1 MEMSPES
8 HSWSKYASLAEGTL
22 KGDDGEFSG
31 LIRVDSRKIEEGDLF
46 VALPGN
52 NVDGHDFILNA
63 VSRGAHCAL
72 VSPSWREKI
81 KTLPVGFRV
90 IEVDDPE
97 QGLIRIARHRLKGL
111 KNVIAVTGSVGKT
124 STREMIFL
132 ALGGTSSGVY
142 RARSSHNTRIGCAL
156 TAAEMPEDT
165 SVLILE
171 MGTNHPGEISEMVD
185 LYPVDTAVITE
196 IAPAHLEG
204 LGTLEGV
211 LEAKLEILESK
222 KLRKVIFN
230 GDNPILSSAVEKRS
244 LYENWQALSV
254 GSSGSYV
261 LRDIRLDWKERP
273 VLSMSIGRNLD
284 RSSYGI
290 KANVTGIHNAS
301 LLGMAWATAVESG
314 VSPEEASIR
323 LSSIKPYRGRGVLK
337 DRNGILVLDESYNA
351 NPKSMGA
358 MLDLVAQSPFPREKR
373 ILVLGEMGELGEGSL
388 SLHEEILK
396 KALPLGK
403 VFLFGVMWGYLK
415 PPVKVYED
423 IESLSSDLKNFL
435 SEGDFIAIKGSRS
448 NGLEH
453 LMEIFP

>member
-1 MEMSPES
+1 MSTKIR
-8 HSWSKYASLAEGTL
+8 SWSKYASLAEGTL

-111 KNVIAVTGSVGKT
+111 KKAIAVTGSVGKT

-171 MGTNHPGEISEMVD
+171 MGTSHPGEISEMID

-204 LGTLEGV
+204 LGSLEGV
-211 LEAKLEILESK
+211 LEAKLEILGSSN
-222 KLRKVIFN
+222 LRKVIFN
-230 GDNPILSSAVEKRS
+230 GDNFILSSALKNRS
-244 LYENWQALSV
+244 LGTNWRAISV
-254 GSSGSYV
+254 GISGDYV
-261 LRDIRLDWKERP
+261 LENICLDWQERP
-273 VLSMSIGRNLD
+273 VLSMTIGRELD

-290 KANVTGIHNAS
+290 SAEIAGIHNAS

-337 DRNGILVLDESYNA
+337 DRDGILVLDESYNA

-403 VFLFGVMWGYLK
+403 VFLFGVMWGHLK

-423 IESLSSDLKNFL
+423 IESLSSDLKSLL

-448 NGLEH
+448 NELER